1 MNKSE
6 LVEKIAKGADISKEK
21 AKKALDATIETITSS
36 LKKKEPVSLPG
47 FGSFDVSKRKAR
59 EGRNPATGEK
69 IKIPATKVPKFKAGK
84 GLKDA
89 VK

>member
-1 MNKSE
+1 MNKGD
-6 LVEKIAKGADISKEK
+6 LVEAIAKEADISKEK
-21 AKKALDATIETITSS
+21 AKKALDATTESITSS
-36 LKKKEPVSLPG
+36 LKKKDSVTIPG
-47 FGSFDVSKRKAR
+47 FGTFDVTKRKAR

-69 IKIPATKVPKFKAGK
+69 INIPATRVPKFRPGK

>member
-6 LVEKIAKGADISKEK
+6 LVEKIAKSADISKEK
-21 AKKALDATIETITSS
+21 AKKALDATTEAITSS
-36 LKKKEPVSLPG
+36 LKRKESVSLTG